1 MSSLQLSIIP
11 KKEIILPTSLNA
23 NKFEKDLF
31 EYVRISV
38 NFTDEHFITDDAF
51 DLLLSYS
58 KYIRTTLSQASTF
71 ETIQETFVQ
80 NFGSVSMNWTFLP
93 LISTITSLGTGI
105 DANSYFIN
113 EIVTIYM
120 KLCINNIK
128 KSVYVHSESLFYGI
142 NNLITYKD
150 TEFGIYSTLM
160 YYNKD
165 DPLKDNLLDG
175 PLGNKSLTQKLPWI
189 LYLNTDKSL
198 ETLYRFTRNP
208 NTRIKKYKELV
219 TKIINHLQSQYKL
232 KDPRPPDPSF
242 YIFKS
247 YTEFLTDYIIFEY
260 LRLTQEEKIECKI
273 RELEDYVDLEMQQII
288 QLINGELK
296 FKDFQDIILKNPI
309 YRVCYEKRQEETK
322 QVLKDQVCSDVLGN
336 ILESYIG
343 K

>member
-1 MSSLQLSIIP
+1 MSIIP

-58 KYIRTTLSQASTF
+58 EYIRTTLSQADTF
-71 ETIQETFVQ
+71 ETIQETFIQ

-93 LISTITSLGTGI
+93 LISTITSLGTGV
-105 DANSYFIN
+105 DAVMYFIN

-120 KLCINNIK
+120 KLCIDNIK

-160 YYNKD
+160 YYNKEN
-165 DPLKDNLLDG
+165 PLNG
-175 PLGNKSLTQKLPWI
+175 PLGNKFLTQKLPWI

-208 NTRIKKYKELV
+208 NTRIKMYKELV
-219 TKIINHLQSQYKL
+219 TRIIIRLQNQYKL
-232 KDPRPPDPSF
+232 RDPRPPDPSF

-247 YTEFLTDYIIFEY
+247 YTDFLTDYIIFEY
-260 LRLTQEEKIECKI
+260 LRLTQEERIECKI

-288 QLINGELK
+288 PLIDGELR

-322 QVLKDQVCSDVLGN
+322 QVLKNQVCSDVLGN